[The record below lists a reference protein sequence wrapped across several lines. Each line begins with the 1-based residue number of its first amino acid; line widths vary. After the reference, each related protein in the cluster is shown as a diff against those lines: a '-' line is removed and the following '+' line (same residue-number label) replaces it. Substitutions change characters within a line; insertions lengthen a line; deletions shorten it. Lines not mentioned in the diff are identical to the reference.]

1 MGPEHC
7 PSLRPK
13 LGGFGRTGNI
23 RHACVGRGVPE
34 GAYLGR
40 GIQRGYRRVRL
51 LHCVVFFIAADEGDT
66 ILVQSAA
73 DGYILGAVLPHD
85 AF

>member
-51 LHCVVFFIAADEGDT
+51 LHCVVFFIAADEGNT

-73 DGYILGAVLPHD
+73 DGYIFSAVLPHG